1 MHAYFD
7 IKLPFFLLLAC
18 SWQTPSPA
26 APKPVTHGVRKLHD
40 VIIYKDEKFYSA
52 FPSIVRRR
60 DGELLVA
67 FRRAPERRIFGEA
80 GNSHTDPN
88 SYLMLVRSKD
98 GGSSWDQIPELLY
111 ANPFGG
117 SQDPCLVQLRNGS
130 ILCSSYGWARLQPQ
144 AILKLKSPYRLGDF
158 VFLGGYLLRSKD
170 GGRTWTEPNIPPPTP
185 GEAFLDPFGK
195 SIPAYNRGAICEG
208 EDGKLYWAV
217 AATTSAS
224 APRSEVHLFVSFDAG
239 KTWNYSCRIAAD
251 EKVSFNETS
260 LYETPK
266 GDLVGFMRTGD
277 FDDHT
282 TMARSLDHGLSF
294 QPWQDA
300 GFQGHPHHALRL
312 PDKRVLLV
320 YGYRHRPFGIRARVL
335 NPDCSDISSAQEII
349 LRDDGGNGDLG
360 YPWATLL
367 SKYRALAVYYFN
379 QADGTR
385 YIAGTLLSID

>member
-1 MHAYFD
+1 M
-7 IKLPFFLLLAC
+7 C
-18 SWQTPSPA
+18 E
-26 APKPVTHGVRKLHD
+26 G
-40 VIIYKDEKFYSA
+40 
-52 FPSIVRRR
+52 
-60 DGELLVA
+60 
-67 FRRAPERRIFGEA
+67 
-80 GNSHTDPN
+80 
-88 SYLMLVRSKD
+88 KD
-98 GGSSWDQIPELLY
+98 G
-111 ANPFGG
+111 
-117 SQDPCLVQLRNGS
+117 R
-130 ILCSSYGWARLQPQ
+130 
-144 AILKLKSPYRLGDF
+144 
-158 VFLGGYLLRSKD
+158 
-170 GGRTWTEPNIPPPTP
+170 
-185 GEAFLDPFGK
+185 
-195 SIPAYNRGAICEG
+195 
-208 EDGKLYWAV
+208 LYWAV
-217 AATTSAS
+217 AVTTSAS
-224 APRSEVHLFVSFDAG
+224 APRTEVHLFVSLDAG

-367 SKYRALAVYYFN
+367 SKHRALAVYYFN

-385 YIAGTLLSID
+385 YIAGTLLNID